1 MADDFSL
8 KDHQGNSSFVI
19 DGDTEYNNETGKRE
33 RLAGVNA
40 RETAKVSKDK
50 YGEDVFEAPE
60 LGSAAQ
66 REAYKKIVEQ
76 GGFNYKVNTGK
87 YDSNGRE
94 IIERYDADGNS
105 LSETLIATGIVRPD
119 IYTSPEAIQA
129 REDYLLR
136 EQLTGKPGDFSEIA
150 NDVEQAREITGL
162 AFKQTALNEAVY
174 NPDIHSGVA
183 FRDHNRTLD
192 NKGIGILGQMGDAWD
207 AGWVGVRE
215 GMYGYLEGIGV
226 MTGSEMLEGIGAQ
239 GTMRARE
246 ELRNA
251 PEGILDYREVD
262 GLLTGFQYVM
272 NNAAMSAPYM
282 VTTFG
287 AMAAAVPATMIGGP
301 LAGAITFGLPNSFIY
316 GGHAWNEMEGEK
328 GAEQFAVATTV
339 GVAAAVLDRFG
350 LSKLFSP
357 TQLLSKAGVKKVA
370 KELAEKRGVSEVAA
384 ESALRK
390 ATREEQKAA
399 INMLG
404 SLTPDDLARFSGSQL
419 GKRAMA
425 GAAMESAT
433 EIAQEGLQYGAA
445 VGFSDKEYN
454 SDQLFNR
461 LVNAGIAG
469 GVLGGGLSAAA
480 NVYTQGKQEVY
491 RQGKAPGDQDRYR
504 TMNQA
509 KMNKLQRDGNVES
522 IEENI
527 EIKDAQQNRSQQAR
541 AAITPEEKD
550 RAVVGNLTES
560 QLTEITSGSSVNAIQ
575 SELDTLEQALTN
587 AEKRGANTSRIK
599 AAIENKK
606 AELAQAK
613 QLQTQAIA
621 EVTRRSEGEK
631 PLTSDEVASIRER
644 IRLAELER
652 PSDVKGVFNNESQK
666 HISKVRGAKNFITNL
681 VDLSDFASKV
691 GTGLKRLFQAAE
703 RSAIEMSKL
712 VKDASLLDIFARV
725 GQLTTG
731 VYHAGK
737 NFKQFADE
745 LLSEFKMYVD
755 ENYIAKRLFNK
766 TMNASN
772 VIKASAEI
780 RAFASNEGVTNGSV
794 FQQYIAWLQIK
805 ETGVPWIEFY
815 KPSGKQ
821 KAYTEE
827 RAQILYEA
835 SMQIKTSY
843 DIIIARI
850 NKELLLEDPAAEPFS
865 VSPDFWWQNR
875 GFDWHKVRKN
885 KAKFKAWLRANGFDE
900 TQAEILY
907 QNIAYRGQ
915 ANFVENYS
923 HVNGNTF
930 LPPFLLSK
938 LIELNGVDGFA
949 DNSVVNGGFASENIF
964 EQLNKA
970 QVEAAKYISIT
981 KYFGHGGRKLDFL
994 ISEAIRN
1001 NADNDPND
1009 PNAIT
1014 REDIEQFAFY
1024 MKAIIDSTH
1033 GNFNAIEQ
1041 PQWAAIN
1048 RFLTSWSI
1056 FAGLPLSTISSIP
1069 ETAMIYY
1076 GLQDDA
1082 DWKMAN
1088 KQLITQLAGAWDK
1101 ATAEEVKR
1109 TANLVDRVGIP
1120 MNRNTIIDR
1129 LATGERDVAFIKA
1142 HETFFTYIGIKNFTQ
1157 FQRRMNA
1164 GLAIDFIKSR
1174 TSILVNAPL
1183 KPVLYSAIKQ
1193 KNQDDFDFLN
1203 SIDEIEVEEGKLG
1216 FDFDEMNAEELEA
1229 WNALNDL
1236 GIDVERM
1243 VEIMRD
1249 TDELY
1254 RDQIFNPTNTKIKD
1268 NDYMLPPSPKQA
1280 AVLSAFQNSRDNRG
1294 TESDQELI
1302 AKAQELEN
1310 EINEQLETAVYR
1322 FVNERIQ
1329 NPQAAN
1335 RPLFFQDPHYQLLT
1349 QFNGFIST
1357 FTAVVIPKLWNQY
1370 LRKGNPQVK
1379 YNTFAL
1385 IVIMISLGGASQYIK
1400 DLLKFGKPSP
1410 YLDTT
1415 GYAQRAVYA
1424 SGVIGQYERLADV
1437 VSPLY
1442 PSRDD
1447 WLMST
1452 ILGEAG
1458 PTVRNIQTLGSA
1470 IGLGMQ
1476 GEGERAI
1483 SKGLGTAPLIAPV
1496 TSVRKGIAQG
1506 LTGTNPFENTTVGN
1520 IAGEVADS
1528 AENLA
1533 RKLFN

>member
-1 MADDFSL
+1 MVDDFSL
-8 KDHQGNSSFVI
+8 RDQQGNSSFVI

-40 RETAKVSKDK
+40 RETAKVVEDK
-50 YGEDVFEAPE
+50 YGEEVFQAPE

-66 REAYKKIVEQ
+66 REAYKKLVDE
-76 GGFNYKVNTGK
+76 GGFTYKVNTGK
-87 YDSNGRE
+87 YDKYGRE

-136 EQLTGKPGDFSEIA
+136 EQLTGKPGDFSDIA
-150 NDVEQAREITGL
+150 NDVSLARERTGV
-162 AFKQTALNEAVY
+162 AFKQTALNESVY

-192 NKGIGILGQMGDAWD
+192 NKGIGVLGQMGDAWD

-226 MTGSEMLEGIGAQ
+226 MTGNEMLEGIGAQ

-262 GLLTGFQYVM
+262 GLLTGFQYIM

-301 LAGAITFGLPNSFIY
+301 IAGAATFGLPNAFIY

-370 KELAEKRGVSEVAA
+370 KELAAKRGVSEVVA

-399 INMLG
+399 IGLLG

-445 VGFSDKEYN
+445 VGFSDKEYDA
-454 SDQLFNR
+454 DQLFNR

-480 NVYTQGKQEVY
+480 NAYTQGKQEVY

-504 TMNQA
+504 IMNQA
-509 KMNKLQRDGNVES
+509 KMNKLQRDGKVES
-522 IEENI
+522 IDENI
-527 EIKDAQQNRSQQAR
+527 DEKTRQQNESQQAR
-541 AAITPEEKD
+541 ARITPEENE
-550 RAVVGNLTES
+550 RAVVGTLTDL
-560 QLTEITSGSSVNAIQ
+560 QLSTIVSGSSVNAIQ
-575 SELDTLEQALTN
+575 TELDTLKKALID
-587 AEKRGANTSRIK
+587 ADKRGANTSRIK
-599 AAIENKK
+599 AAIANKE
-606 AELAQAK
+606 AELIEAK
-613 QLQTQAIA
+613 KLQTQAINEEKRRA
-621 EVTRRSEGEK
+621 EGVSQ
-631 PLTSDEVASIRER
+631 LTAEESASINER

-652 PSDVKGVFNNESQK
+652 PSDVKGVFNKESQE
-666 HISKVRGAKNFITNL
+666 HISKARGAKNFITNL

-766 TMNASN
+766 TMNSSN

-780 RAFASNEGVTNGSV
+780 RAFASTKDAINGSV
-794 FQQYIAWLQIK
+794 FQQYIAWLQMK
-805 ETGVPWIEFY
+805 ETGISWAEFY
-815 KPSGKQ
+815 KPTGKQ

-885 KAKFKAWLRANGFDE
+885 KAKFKAWLRSNGFDE

-923 HVNGNTF
+923 HVNGDTF

-938 LIELNGVDGFA
+938 LIELSGVDGFA
-949 DNSVVNGGFASENIF
+949 DNSVVDGGFASENIF

-1076 GLQDDA
+1076 GLQDDS
-1082 DWKMAN
+1082 DWQMAN
-1088 KQLITQLAGAWDK
+1088 KQLVTQLAGAWDK

-1109 TANLVDRVGIP
+1109 TADLVDRVGIP

-1129 LATGERDVAFIKA
+1129 LATGERDIAFIKA

-1174 TSILVNAPL
+1174 TSILMNAPL
-1183 KPVLYSAIKQ
+1183 LPTLYSAIKN
-1193 KNQDDFDFLN
+1193 KNQDDFDFLS
-1203 SIDEIEVEEGKLG
+1203 SIDEIEVEEGKLN
-1216 FDFDEMNAEELEA
+1216 FDFDAMNAEELEA

-1236 GIDVERM
+1236 GLDVERM

-1294 TESDQELI
+1294 SESDQELI

-1385 IVIMISLGGASQYIK
+1385 IVIMISLGAASQYIK

-1424 SGVIGQYERLADV
+1424 SGVLGQYERIADV

-1458 PTVRNIQTLGSA
+1458 PTVRNIQTIGSA
-1470 IGLGMQ
+1470 IGLGME

-1483 SKGLGTAPLIAPV
+1483 AKGLGAAPLVAPV
-1496 TSVRKGIAQG
+1496 TSVRQG
-1506 LTGTNPFENTTVGN
+1506 AAKFATGQNPFKNTTVGD
-1520 IAGEVADS
+1520 IASEAVDS

>member
-136 EQLTGKPGDFSEIA
+136 EQLTGKPGNFSEIA

-183 FRDHNRTLD
+183 FRDHDRTLD

-339 GVAAAVLDRFG
+339 GVAASVLDRFG

-370 KELAEKRGVSEVAA
+370 KELAEKRGVSEVVA

-399 INMLG
+399 ISMLG

-454 SDQLFNR
+454 ADQLFNR

-509 KMNKLQRDGNVES
+509 KMNKLQRDGSVES

-527 EIKDAQQNRSQQAR
+527 ENKDAQQNRSQQAR
-541 AAITPEEKD
+541 AAITPEEKE
-550 RAVVGNLTES
+550 RAVVGNLTEA

-606 AELAQAK
+606 AELTQAK

-621 EVTRRSEGEK
+621 EVKRRSEGAK
-631 PLTSDEVASIRER
+631 PLTSEEVASVRER

-666 HISKVRGAKNFITNL
+666 HINKVRGAKNFITNL

-745 LLSEFKMYVD
+745 LISEFKMYVD

-805 ETGVPWIEFY
+805 ETGVPWVEFY

-843 DIIIARI
+843 DVVVARI
-850 NKELLLEDPAAEPFS
+850 NEELLKEDPKATPYTLD
-865 VSPDFWWQNR
+865 PDFWWQNR

-885 KAKFKAWLRANGFDE
+885 KAKFKAWLRSNGFDE
-900 TQAEILY
+900 TQAEIMY

-923 HVNGNTF
+923 HVNGDTF
-930 LPPFLLSK
+930 YPPFLESKILDLSK
-938 LIELNGVDGFA
+938 QKGFE
-949 DNSVVNGGFASENIF
+949 DFASENIF

-1109 TANLVDRVGIP
+1109 TADLVDRVGIP

-1183 KPVLYSAIKQ
+1183 KPVLYSAVKQ

-1236 GIDVERM
+1236 GLDVERM

-1280 AVLSAFQNSRDNRG
+1280 AVLSAFQNSKDNRG

-1483 SKGLGTAPLIAPV
+1483 SKGLGAAPLIAPV

-1506 LTGTNPFENTTVGN
+1506 LTGQNPFENTTVGN
-1520 IAGEVADS
+1520 VAGEVADS